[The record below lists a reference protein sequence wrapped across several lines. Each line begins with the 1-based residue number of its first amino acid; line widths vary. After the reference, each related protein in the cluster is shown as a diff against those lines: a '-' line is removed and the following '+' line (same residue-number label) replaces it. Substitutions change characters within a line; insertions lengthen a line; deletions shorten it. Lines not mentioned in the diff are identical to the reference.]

1 MYSTAVY
8 NIIPRQQ
15 VVVYSGN
22 STRRY
27 KLVYAKNLQLN
38 KGVDNK
44 IQFQFLNQE
53 QKPVDITGKEISF
66 RLISYDGTS
75 VLLRKALTPTLPL
88 TGLSNLIVTAAELIN
103 IDTQYC
109 SYSLEIPDGDLDV
122 AVFVDSE
129 AGARGQV
136 QLVNSVLPSHVPSH
150 TITIPSH
157 GPISNVGLTYY
168 SSVFNTKGNSVMTIQ
183 SHISDYSG
191 DLQIQGSTTLDIGWY
206 NIGPTDT
213 FDHETATL
221 GHTIEGFH
229 PYVRLKFVST
239 SGVVPNILI
248 R

>member
-8 NIIPRQQ
+8 NFIPRQQ
-15 VVVYSGN
+15 VVVYSGD

-27 KLVYAKNLQLN
+27 KLVYAKNLNLN

-66 RLISYDGTS
+66 RLISYDGTE
-75 VLLRKALTPTLPL
+75 VLLRKALTPLLPL
-88 TGLSNLIVTAAELIN
+88 TGLANLIVTAAELIN

-129 AGARGQV
+129 AGARGQI
-136 QLVNSVLPSHVPSH
+136 QLVNSVLPSHIPSQ

-157 GPISNVGLTYY
+157 EPVSNVGVTYY
-168 SSVFNTKGNSVMTIQ
+168 SSIVNTKGNSVVTFQ
-183 SHISDYSG
+183 SHVANYSG
-191 DLQIQGSTTLDIGWY
+191 NVQIQGSTAQAIGWY
-206 NIGPTDT
+206 NIGPTNT
-213 FDHETATL
+213 FTQETATF
-221 GHTIEGFH
+221 GYTVEGFH
-229 PYVRLKFVST
+229 PYVRLQFVST
-239 SGVVPNILI
+239 GGEVPNILI